1 LINPLKMSFIDRRI
15 SVKRAITLLAKHG
28 IQVDDDEAAVILN
41 FLYLV
46 AKTYQCDSNL
56 GAVNLNEKSNYRKIV

>member
-1 LINPLKMSFIDRRI
+1 MSFIDKMI

-28 IQVDDDEAAVILN
+28 IQVDDEVAVILN

-46 AKTYQCDSNL
+46 AKTCQYDSNL
-56 GAVNLNEKSNYRKIV
+56 GAVNLNQRSNYRKIV